1 MATLAVLVRSSHWS
15 GRPSKCRLGPKVP
28 PYILGLSVD
37 PACRNPGVIGVRVVS
52 DVKDIAPN
60 LKEVLADRGFTQLAD
75 TFNRGVHRLGLD
87 LVMDYKDEGSHP
99 YSWVT
104 TGEHW
109 GSRTRRQNLRMFG
122 GTLLATWTP
131 EKFLRTYPKHRTALL
146 RAWYESRAR
155 YRWSRVQ
162 TLSDG
167 SIQFQCPQCAG
178 RVVTNLTTYDQN
190 VNVNRDAPQ
199 LTVKETGE
207 CCKGLVVVPVSYL
220 DEWQLIP
227 WNTPAWKK
235 SYSRRLQVENA
246 NSILKSN
253 GALSNLFC
261 RTRGIAAHSVA
272 VLCLAIAHNLN
283 LAKTDPAAANTDN
296 DESTD
301 GDSDNSPAA
310 DADST
315 DSNTG
320 NEDTGDNRRRA
331 PP

>member
-131 EKFLRTYPKHRTALL
+131 EKFLRTYPKHRNRSSAGVVRKPGAVSLVSGAKPSPTAASSSNAPNA
-146 RAWYESRAR
+146 RAVW
-155 YRWSRVQ
+155 
-162 TLSDG
+162 
-167 SIQFQCPQCAG
+167 
-178 RVVTNLTTYDQN
+178 
-190 VNVNRDAPQ
+190 
-199 LTVKETGE
+199 
-207 CCKGLVVVPVSYL
+207 
-220 DEWQLIP
+220 
-227 WNTPAWKK
+227 
-235 SYSRRLQVENA
+235 
-246 NSILKSN
+246 
-253 GALSNLFC
+253 
-261 RTRGIAAHSVA
+261 
-272 VLCLAIAHNLN
+272 
-283 LAKTDPAAANTDN
+283 
-296 DESTD
+296 
-301 GDSDNSPAA
+301 
-310 DADST
+310 
-315 DSNTG
+315 
-320 NEDTGDNRRRA
+320 
-331 PP
+331 